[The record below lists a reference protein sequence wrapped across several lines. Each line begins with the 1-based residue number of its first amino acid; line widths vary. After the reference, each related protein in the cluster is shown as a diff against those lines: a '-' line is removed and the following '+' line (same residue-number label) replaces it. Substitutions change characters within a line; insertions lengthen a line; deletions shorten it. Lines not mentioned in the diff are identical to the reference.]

1 MTPLIVGYIGIVLLV
16 VLLFSG
22 IHIGLAMGVIGFLGI
37 AYINSLGAGL
47 MVLKTVPFT
56 TFSNYGLSVIPL
68 FIFMGII
75 CFHAGISKDLY
86 ETVHKWLGHLKGG
99 LAMATVGACAFF
111 AAVSGSSLATA
122 ATMGTVALPEM
133 KRYKYDPALAT
144 GAVAAGGSM
153 GILIPPSVP
162 LVIYG
167 IIANQSIGKLFM
179 AGIIPGILEAVFYII
194 TIAVLCRFK
203 PNIGPPGPK
212 TRFADKVRAVKGTR
226 GVLILFLVVIG
237 GIYLGVFSPTEA
249 AGIGACGACIFALIR
264 KRLTWPNLK
273 NGLIETVKTTSM
285 IFIILLGAMI
295 LGYFLAVTRLPF
307 QLADMVGGLPVN
319 RYVIL
324 ILIMVI
330 LLILG
335 CVMDTLAIIILT
347 IPIFFPLIDKL
358 GFDAVWFGI
367 LVVRAA
373 EIGLITPPVGMNVF
387 IIKGIAKDVSM
398 YTIFRGIIPFV
409 IADLCHVALL
419 MAVPQISLFLPS
431 LMK

>member
-1 MTPLIVGYIGIVLLV
+1 MTPVIIGYIAIALLV
-16 VLLFSG
+16 ILIFSG
-22 IHIGLAMGVIGFLGI
+22 VHIGLAMGVIGFLGI
-37 AYINSLGAGL
+37 VYINSLGAGL
-47 MVLKTVPFT
+47 MVLRTVPFT

-68 FIFMGII
+68 FILMGVI
-75 CFHAGISKDLY
+75 CFHAGISRELY
-86 ETVHKWLGHLKGG
+86 VGVHKWLGHLKGG
-99 LAMATVGACAFF
+99 LAMASVGACAFF

-133 KRYKYDPALAT
+133 RRYKYDDSLAT
-144 GAVAAGGSM
+144 GAIAAGGTM

-167 IIANQSIGKLFM
+167 ILTNQSIGKLFL
-179 AGIIPGILEAVFYII
+179 AGFIPGILEAVFYII
-194 TIAVLCRFK
+194 TIAILCRFK
-203 PNIGPPGPK
+203 PDWGPPGPK
-212 TRFADKVRAVKGTR
+212 TRFVDKVGAIKSTWA
-226 GVLILFLVVIG
+226 VLILFPLVIG

-249 AGIGACGACIFALIR
+249 AGVGACGAFIIAMIR
-264 KRLTWPNLK
+264 RRLSWSNLK

-307 QLADMVGGLPVN
+307 ELAEMAEGLPVS

-324 ILIMVI
+324 IFVMVI
-330 LLILG
+330 FLFLG
-335 CVMDTLAIIILT
+335 CVMDSLAIIILT
-347 IPIFFPLIDKL
+347 VPIFFPLIDKL
-358 GFDAVWFGI
+358 GFDAIWFGI

-373 EIGLITPPVGMNVF
+373 EIGLITPPVGLNVF
-387 IIKGIAKDVSM
+387 IIKGIAKDVPM
-398 YTIFRGIIPFV
+398 YTIFRGIVPFL
-409 IADLCHVALL
+409 IADLFEVALL

>member
-1 MTPLIVGYIGIVLLV
+1 MTPVIIGYIAIALLV
-16 VLLFSG
+16 ILIFSG
-22 IHIGLAMGVIGFLGI
+22 VHIGLAMGVIGFLGI
-37 AYINSLGAGL
+37 VYINSLGAGL
-47 MVLKTVPFT
+47 MVLRTVPFT

-68 FIFMGII
+68 FILMGVI
-75 CFHAGISKDLY
+75 CFHAGISRELY
-86 ETVHKWLGHLKGG
+86 VGVHKWLGHLKGG
-99 LAMATVGACAFF
+99 LAMASVGACAFF

-133 KRYKYDPALAT
+133 RRYKYDDALAT
-144 GAVAAGGSM
+144 GAIAAGGTM

-167 IIANQSIGKLFM
+167 ILTNQSIGKLFL
-179 AGIIPGILEAVFYII
+179 AGFIPGILEAVFYII
-194 TIAVLCRFK
+194 TIAILCRFK
-203 PNIGPPGPK
+203 PDWGPPGPK
-212 TRFADKVRAVKGTR
+212 TRFVDKVGAIKSTWA
-226 GVLILFLVVIG
+226 VLILFPLVIG

-249 AGIGACGACIFALIR
+249 AGVGACGAFIIAMIR
-264 KRLTWPNLK
+264 RRLSWSNLK

-307 QLADMVGGLPVN
+307 ELAEMAEGLPVS

-324 ILIMVI
+324 IFVMVI
-330 LLILG
+330 FLFLG
-335 CVMDTLAIIILT
+335 CVMDSLAIIILT
-347 IPIFFPLIDKL
+347 VPIFFPLIDKL
-358 GFDAVWFGI
+358 GFDAIWFGI

-373 EIGLITPPVGMNVF
+373 EIGLITPPVGLNVF
-387 IIKGIAKDVSM
+387 IIKGIAKDVPM
-398 YTIFRGIIPFV
+398 YTIFRGIVPFL
-409 IADLCHVALL
+409 IADLFEVALL

>member
-1 MTPLIVGYIGIVLLV
+1 MTPLIIGYIGIALLL

-22 IHIGLAMGVIGFLGI
+22 IHIGLAMGVIGFLGMVCV
-37 AYINSLGAGL
+37 NNWTAGL

-56 TFSNYGLSVIPL
+56 TFSNYGLPVVPL
-68 FIFMGII
+68 FILLGIV

-86 ETVHKWLGHLKGG
+86 EGVHKWLGHLKGG
-99 LAMATVGACAFF
+99 LAMATVGACAIF

-144 GAVAAGGSM
+144 GAIAAGGSI

-167 IIANQSIGKLFM
+167 ILANQSIGKLFM
-179 AGIIPGILEAVFYII
+179 AGIIPGILEALFYII
-194 TIAVLCRFK
+194 TIAILCSFK

-212 TRFADKVRAVKGTR
+212 TRLADKMGAVKATW
-226 GVLILFLVVIG
+226 GVLILFIVVIG

-249 AGIGACGACIFALIR
+249 AGVGACGACIFALIR
-264 KRLTWPNLK
+264 KRLPWPNLK
-273 NGLIETVKTTSM
+273 NSLVGAVKTTSM

-295 LGYFLAVTRLPF
+295 LGYFLAATRLPF
-307 QLADMVGGLPVN
+307 ELAEIIGGLPVN

-324 ILIMVI
+324 VLILVI
-330 LLILG
+330 FILLG
-335 CVMDTLAIIILT
+335 CVMDSLAIIILT

-358 GFDAVWFGI
+358 GFDPVWFGI

-387 IIKGIAKDVSM
+387 IIKGIAKDVPM
-398 YTIFRGIIPFV
+398 YTIFRGIFPFI

-419 MAVPQISLFLPS
+419 LAVPQLSLFIPG

>member
-1 MTPLIVGYIGIVLLV
+1 MTPVIIGYIAIALL
-16 VLLFSG
+16 LILIFSG
-22 IHIGLAMGVIGFLGI
+22 VHIGLAMGVIGFLGI
-37 AYINSLGAGL
+37 VYINSLGAGL
-47 MVLKTVPFT
+47 MVLRTVPFT

-68 FIFMGII
+68 FILMGVI
-75 CFHAGISKDLY
+75 CFHAGISRELY
-86 ETVHKWLGHLKGG
+86 VGVHKWLGHLKGG
-99 LAMATVGACAFF
+99 LAMASVGACAFF

-133 KRYKYDPALAT
+133 RRYKYDDSLAT
-144 GAVAAGGSM
+144 GAIAAGGTM

-167 IIANQSIGKLFM
+167 ILTNQSIGKLFL
-179 AGIIPGILEAVFYII
+179 AGFIPGILEAVFYII
-194 TIAVLCRFK
+194 TIAILCRFK
-203 PNIGPPGPK
+203 PDWGPPGPK
-212 TRFADKVRAVKGTR
+212 TRFVDKVGAIKSTWA
-226 GVLILFLVVIG
+226 VLILFPLVIG

-249 AGIGACGACIFALIR
+249 AGVGACGAFIIAMIR
-264 KRLTWPNLK
+264 RRLSWSNLK

-307 QLADMVGGLPVN
+307 ELAEMAEGLPVS

-324 ILIMVI
+324 IFVMVI
-330 LLILG
+330 FLFLG
-335 CVMDTLAIIILT
+335 CVMDSLAIIILT

-358 GFDAVWFGI
+358 GFDAIWFGI

-373 EIGLITPPVGMNVF
+373 EIGLITPPVGLNVF
-387 IIKGIAKDVSM
+387 IIKGIAKDVPM
-398 YTIFRGIIPFV
+398 YTIFRGIVPFL
-409 IADLCHVALL
+409 IADLFEVALL